1 MYYAS
6 HGLSE
11 RFTTLEVKRKGKG
24 TTFCPR
30 VQGPQPVMSL
40 LRPID
45 PQIVVQLGRLEE
57 EW

>member
-24 TTFCPR
+24 TTFRPR
-30 VQGPQPVMSL
+30 IQGPPRAMSL
-40 LRPID
+40 RLLID
-45 PQIVVQLGRLEE
+45 PQVVVQLGRLEE